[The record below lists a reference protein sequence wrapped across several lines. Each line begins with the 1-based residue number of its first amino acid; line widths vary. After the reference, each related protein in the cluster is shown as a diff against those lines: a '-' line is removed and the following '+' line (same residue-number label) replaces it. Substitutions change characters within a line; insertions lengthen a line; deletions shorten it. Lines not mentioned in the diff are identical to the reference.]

1 MLHTSVRGLF
11 VCFRS
16 LFTCFLT
23 PFRYYRAPELIFGS
37 TEYTTAID
45 VWSGGCVL
53 AELLIGTPVFPGSSG
68 VDQLVEI
75 IKVSEVPLPMVL
87 IHP

>member
-1 MLHTSVRGLF
+1 LI
-11 VCFRS
+11 S
-16 LFTCFLT
+16 LLST
-23 PFRYYRAPELIFGS
+23 PSPNHCRYYRAPELIFGS

-45 VWSGGCVL
+45 VWSEGCVL

-75 IKVSEVPLPMVL
+75 IKVPYLLHHAVL
-87 IHP
+87 ISFTGPGHSHQR